1 MRIPFPSDK
10 NPFLF
15 PCTRRE
21 FLKRAGKAGAAAT
34 MAGSFLLGCSR
45 MGSHKGRADALTG
58 VNRYAD
64 LTKNW
69 DPIYGPPIQ
78 PFSRYGGR
86 GDFQGHS
93 QGEATPGVDY
103 DVVTGTPL
111 VPLTTSYARR
121 ISRDTKGVLYILFVD
136 ALNPTYQIVLGHLE
150 DVLIDEKYLLVG
162 DIMKYLGQQVRAL
175 GRQEIV
181 ALSGSSGFG
190 PKEYGWVQ
198 PPHLHLS
205 LLHWNNEKRT
215 LEDLDPEKH
224 GFDGGRPVFFDGRAF
239 LDVKAAKRLS
249 WLENTLIEM
258 EREVG
263 QWPEGTEMKEL
274 EGSLMEHA
282 RLLGDERGGGIL
294 RSRHFQDLRA
304 LLKRVTLEEKRYLP
318 GTGPYHLMLKVLG
331 YSTDE
336 RQKIVLT
343 LPFISPGLE
352 KHYRK
357 PDYSQGSF
365 FPIGTV
371 QE

>member
-1 MRIPFPSDK
+1 MRIPFSFDK
-10 NPFLF
+10 NLSLFL
-15 PCTRRE
+15 CTRRE
-21 FLKRAGKAGAAAT
+21 FLKRTGKAGASAT

-45 MGSHKGRADALTG
+45 MGSHKGRADALSG
-58 VNRYAD
+58 VSRYAD
-64 LTKNW
+64 LTRNW
-69 DPIYGPPIQ
+69 DSIYGPPLQ

-93 QGEATPGVDY
+93 EGEATPGVDY

-121 ISRDTKGVLYILFVD
+121 ISRDTKGVLYILFLD
-136 ALNPTYQIVLGHLE
+136 AFNPAYQTVLGHLE

-162 DIMKYLGQQVRAL
+162 DVMKYLGQQARAL

-190 PKEYGWVQ
+190 PKEYGWAQ

-205 LLHWNNEKRT
+205 LLHWNSEKR
-215 LEDLDPEKH
+215 EMEYLDPERH
-224 GFDGGRPVFFDGRAF
+224 GFDGDRPVFSDGRAF

-249 WLENTLIEM
+249 WLEKTLVEIE
-258 EREVG
+258 RDVS
-263 QWPEGTEMKEL
+263 QWPEGKEMKEL
-274 EGSLMEHA
+274 GGSLVEYA
-282 RLLGDERGGGIL
+282 RLLGDERGKGIFD
-294 RSRHFQDLRA
+294 SKHFQEMRA
-304 LLKRVTLEEKRYLP
+304 LLKKVTLEEKKYLP
-318 GTGPYHLMLKVLG
+318 GTGPYHLMLKILG

-336 RQKIVLT
+336 SQEIILT

-357 PDYSQGSF
+357 PDYPQGSF
-365 FPIGTV
+365 FTIGTI